1 MPELG
6 GIWSDRLADV
16 RPQERVQRHTVD
28 QIVDAV
34 RLPTLDVPVPQVEQL
49 VEVLMMP
56 DVEQVI
62 EVPKVVLEDGIPRR
76 AELREPRVVGLQRDL
91 ARLEQVR

>member
-6 GIWSDRLADV
+6 GLRPDRLADV
-16 RPQERVQRHTVD
+16 RPQERVQRRTVD

-34 RLPTLDVPVPQVEQL
+34 RTPTLDVLVPQVELL

-56 DVEQVI
+56 DVEQVM
-62 EVPKVVLEDGIPRR
+62 EVPKVALKDGIPRR
-76 AELREPRVVGLQRDL
+76 AELREPRVAGSAETLL
-91 ARLEQVR
+91 G